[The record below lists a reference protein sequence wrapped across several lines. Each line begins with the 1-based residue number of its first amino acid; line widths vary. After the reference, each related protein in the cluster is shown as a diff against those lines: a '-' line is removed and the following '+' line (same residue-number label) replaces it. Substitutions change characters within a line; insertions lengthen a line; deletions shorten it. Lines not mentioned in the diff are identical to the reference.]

1 MLYRARELRGL
12 TWSSKPDFPCLSML
26 RAASIG
32 EAAFL
37 FLAARSGNAGRGVAL
52 HGQAR
57 PPKQEK
63 TCMTTKSVKSDT
75 RLDTVKRTV
84 TLRGLTPIMFDRYA
98 GDNTTKLEWSQKIYL
113 IPGTNVL

>member
-1 MLYRARELRGL
+1 
-12 TWSSKPDFPCLSML
+12 
-26 RAASIG
+26 
-32 EAAFL
+32 
-37 FLAARSGNAGRGVAL
+37 
-52 HGQAR
+52 
-57 PPKQEK
+57 
-63 TCMTTKSVKSDT
+63 MTTKSVKSDT